1 MTTCGSEQKVLMADL
16 DGRVGLS
23 ILFLTQAQCGKKV
36 NQTAVL
42 IHVDVWVVIIIIPNS
57 LIALVIKDITL
68 FVRRIK
74 LYSSA
79 RYDE

>member
-23 ILFLTQAQCGKKV
+23 TLFLTQAQCGKKV

-57 LIALVIKDITL
+57 LIVLVLRDITL
-68 FVRRIK
+68 FVRRTK
-74 LYSSA
+74 LYSLA